1 MANPSKTASPVGLA
15 SNLSFLE
22 ATVIRRST
30 IDLRKDSPIPD
41 VRIVELVKHSLLHTP
56 SPFHVQ
62 SARAVVLLHQDHEKL
77 WDMAYEHTSKTT
89 SPEVFDTLSPKVK
102 AYKRSY
108 GTVLF
113 YDDPEAVNG
122 MPPNLGNLIK
132 NFPEWGEHSN
142 GIAQY
147 TTWTAFCAEGLGCNL
162 QHYQRGLTERI
173 SAEWGLPSHWV
184 LSAQLVFGTPNG
196 PPRGG
201 VEKQFSDIEPR
212 LKVFGMAGN
221 GN

>member
-1 MANPSKTASPVGLA
+1 MTNPIGKASQI
-15 SNLSFLE
+15 SFLE

-30 IDLRKDSPIPD
+30 VELKKESTIPD
-41 VRIVELVKHSLLHTP
+41 ARIVEIVKHSLLHSP

-62 SARAVVLLHQDHEKL
+62 SARAVVLLHQDHDKL
-77 WDMAYEHTSKTT
+77 WDIAYEHTSKTAP
-89 SPEVFDTLSPKVK
+89 PELFNTKLSPNLK
-102 AYKRSY
+102 AFKQAY

-122 MPPNLGNLIK
+122 MPPMLGNLIK
-132 NFPEWGEHSN
+132 GFPEWGQQSN

-147 TTWTAFCAEGLGCNL
+147 TAWTAFCAEGLGCSL
-162 QHYQRGLTERI
+162 QHYQKGLTERI
-173 SAEWGLPSHWV
+173 NAEWGLPSHWV

-201 VEKQFSDIEPR
+201 VEKQFADIEPR
-212 LKVFGMAGN
+212 VKVFGSAAN